1 MRIYRFLN
9 LFVVGLVIWLCL
21 AFPLGW
27 AELFTGAVVS
37 CVASLLVLPIIPWKI
52 DVLNP
57 RRLAGLLL
65 YLPVFVWELI
75 KANFKIA
82 YVVLHPRLPV
92 NPAILKVKTSLKSK
106 FARTMLANSITLTP
120 GTLTVEMEDDILF
133 IHLVE
138 EPEDLV
144 QRPKKNKG
152 KGNSIIE
159 PFEKYIKKIGE

>member
-9 LFVVGLVIWLCL
+9 LFVVGLVIWFCL
-21 AFPLGW
+21 TFPLGL
-27 AELFTGAVVS
+27 AELITGAVVS

-65 YLPVFVWELI
+65 YLPVFIWELI

-106 FARTMLANSITLTP
+106 FSRTMLANSITLTP
-120 GTLTVEMEDDILF
+120 GTLTVEIDDDHLF

-138 EPEDLV
+138 EPENLA
-144 QRPKKNKG
+144 QSRTGNKG
-152 KGNSIIE
+152 KDNTIVE